1 VQEDRR
7 VFAPDSPGLL
17 VGLGVLAVVAVVVT
31 AGRRVLPLRT
41 VAAVVA
47 LVAVFTA
54 GAAAVNVW
62 FGYFSTWADV
72 SAGLDTGVGSGDH
85 LGRLGLSA
93 SPTAVP
99 AAVAGRRPLRVLS
112 LAQLPAVLG
121 ARPAGGAVSS
131 TGTLVAV
138 SLVGRRSHITRPGLV
153 WLPPQYREPAYA
165 STRFPVVELIPG
177 TPGQPQDWIAHLH
190 VDRVLAALT
199 AAGRIGPM
207 VVVLAPSNP
216 PLLFPRRR
224 TGHGQECTN
233 KGVRGAQDS
242 TFMGVDVPADIAGA
256 LRVYPPGPRW
266 AVGGYSSGGYCAAD
280 LTLKHPGTYGAVADL
295 DGYLSPLEDGNLWHV
310 IFNKDW
316 TAIRA
321 YDVRAELALDRRR
334 LPPFYLAAGVGNV
347 EDLRDLRVLQSLL
360 RARTAVTTVLTPG
373 GHHYPVWAAEL
384 PTTLTWIWDHIGRPA
399 RTPSPRLPPVPRSTA
414 PRSTAHRPA
423 THRPAPN
430 TTAAHRPG
438 LRQPAAAGAL
448 GHRPARGT
456 QR

>member
-1 VQEDRR
+1 M
-7 VFAPDSPGLL
+7 FAPDSPGLL
-17 VGLGVLAVVAVVVT
+17 VGLGVVAVVGLVLT
-31 AGRRVLPLRT
+31 AGRRVLPLRA

-72 SAGLDTGVGSGDH
+72 SAGLDTGIGSGNH
-85 LGRLGLSA
+85 LGRPGLRA
-93 SPTAVP
+93 SPIAVP
-99 AAVAGRRPLRVLS
+99 AATAVLAGGRPLRVLS
-112 LAQLPAVLG
+112 LAQLPAVLR
-121 ARPAGGAVSS
+121 ARPAGSAASS

-153 WLPPQYREPAYA
+153 WLPPQYREQAYA
-165 STRFPVVELIPG
+165 TTRFPVVELIPG

-216 PLLFPRRR
+216 PLAIPRRR

-233 KGVRGAQDS
+233 KGLRGAQDS
-242 TFMGVDVPADIAGA
+242 TFMGVDVPTDIAGA

-280 LTLKHPGTYGAVADL
+280 LTLKHPGTYGAVVDL

-316 TAIRA
+316 AAIRA
-321 YDVRAELALDRRR
+321 YDVRAELARDHQR
-334 LPPFYLAAGVGNV
+334 LPAFYLAAGVGNV
-347 EDLRDLRVLQSLL
+347 EDSRDLRVLQSLL
-360 RARTAVTTVLTPG
+360 QARTEVTTVLTPG
-373 GHHYPVWAAEL
+373 GHRYPVWAAEL
-384 PTTLTWIWDHIGRPA
+384 PATLTWIWDHIGRPA
-399 RTPSPRLPPVPRSTA
+399 RTPSARPVPA

-423 THRPAPN
+423 TQRALRPPAP
-430 TTAAHRPG
+430 HRPG
-438 LRQPAAAGAL
+438 LRPPGRHRTVAGPTRLGRQPAGGA
-448 GHRPARGT
+448 